1 MRAPIRHVA
10 NDGTITFRVRYKEKV
25 DGKWAEKTTTFRGP
39 EKDAKEA
46 AGKFAGMV
54 SAVGVKEALEWQ
66 RRNDDDPDIEQ
77 PLSPTMNEWAED
89 YIGTLT
95 KPSAGTKHGYRL
107 DWKNIF
113 GSQIGDVRVD
123 QADRR
128 TIATAVNRLVE
139 SGGRKGTGYSDKT
152 MKNAF
157 NFLTAM
163 LNLAVREG
171 LIRSNPCETIELP
184 ERTGHESVE
193 MYLFTHDEYDALI
206 EKVNPHYRPLVE
218 CLAGTGIR
226 YGEAEALLV
235 SDVNLETAMLRVTKA
250 AKWNT
255 SKSQREVGP
264 TKTRNGKRTVTL
276 PPETVEALRPIV
288 EGRPRNAR
296 LFLAPRGG
304 PLRHKSFWQDAW
316 VPACEKIGL
325 TDPRP
330 RPHDL
335 RHAHASWLLE
345 LNVPMAVISKRLGHH
360 SISVTADIYG
370 HLSPDIQRAAAEAA
384 SIFFSGRDRVAIS
397 RTPVALEES
406 A

>member
-1 MRAPIRHVA
+1 MRKPIRNVA
-10 NDGTITFRVRYKEKV
+10 EDGTVTFRVRFKVKE
-25 DGKWAEKTTTFRGP
+25 DGKWRERATTFRGP
-39 EKDAKEA
+39 EKEA
-46 AGKFAGMV
+46 AEAADRFAGMIH
-54 SAVGVKEALEWQ
+54 AVGPKEALEWQ
-66 RRNDDDPDIEQ
+66 RRNDDEPDEAK
-77 PLSPTMNEWAED
+77 PLAPTMDEWAED

-113 GSQIGDVRVD
+113 GSQLGAMRLD
-123 QADRR
+123 QVDRR
-128 TIATAVNRLVE
+128 EIAKAVNYLVE

-171 LIRSNPCETIELP
+171 YMRTNPCDTIELP
-184 ERTGHESVE
+184 ERTGHETVE
-193 MYLFTHDEYDALI
+193 MYLFTHEEYDALLENI
-206 EKVNPHYRPLVE
+206 HEHYRPLVE

-276 PPETVEALRPIV
+276 PPETVEALRPSV
-288 EGRPRNAR
+288 EGRPRNSR

-325 TDPRP
+325 IDPRP
-330 RPHDL
+330 RIHDL
-335 RHAHASWLLE
+335 RHAHASWLIE

-397 RTPVALEES
+397 RTPLEL
-406 A
+406 APGA